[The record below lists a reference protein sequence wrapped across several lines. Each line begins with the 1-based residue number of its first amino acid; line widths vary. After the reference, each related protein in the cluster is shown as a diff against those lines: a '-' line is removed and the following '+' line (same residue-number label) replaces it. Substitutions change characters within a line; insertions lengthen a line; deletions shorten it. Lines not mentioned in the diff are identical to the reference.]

1 MMCAMVKKG
10 LVGAALSAG
19 ALFLVFGTSAPSY
32 VKTAF
37 HKVRHGV
44 KGAIP
49 PQFDIERARQAIDEL
64 KPMFDQNKET
74 LARAEIEVEHLEK
87 EVVTIQANLD
97 RGQKTLL
104 SLRESIRTGDIRLA
118 GHIRGTESE
127 AKAELARRLDHFK
140 YTSDLLKQKTEVLQA
155 KRRIIQGAHE
165 QLETLKAQK
174 SALLGQLANIE
185 AKLQMI
191 EATQSKND
199 FNFDNSALSRAKK
212 IVCELEETLDVMAR
226 KAEIEGRYGDLDG
239 PSAFVDPH
247 RDIVKEVDEQFGPAE
262 SRGAAKAGDKS
273 L

>member
-10 LVGAALSAG
+10 LVGTALGAG

-37 HKVRHGV
+37 HKVRHEI
-44 KGAIP
+44 KGAVP
-49 PQFDIERARQAIDEL
+49 PQFEIERARQAINDL

-97 RGQKTLL
+97 REQKTML
-104 SLRESIRTGDIRLA
+104 SLRESIKTGDIRLA
-118 GHIRGTESE
+118 GHIRRTEGE
-127 AKAELARRLDHFK
+127 AKAELAHRLDHFK
-140 YTSDLLKQKTEVLQA
+140 YTSDLLKQKTDVLQA

-165 QLETLKAQK
+165 QLETLQAQK
-174 SALLGQLANIE
+174 SMLLGQLAKIE

-212 IVCELEETLDVMAR
+212 IVSELEETLDVMAR

-239 PSAFVDPH
+239 PSAYVDPH
-247 RDIVKEVDEQFGPAE
+247 RDIIKEVDEQFGTAD
-262 SRGAAKAGDKS
+262 SRPAAKAGDKS